1 MKKTLIKSLTLS
13 TTTIAA
19 VSLANTTFADD
30 AVDTTANADQTSYA
44 TATMAQELARQVAKQ
59 ETTVSNAQAN
69 VTQTNQA
76 VAKQEQAVAD
86 AQSQVATAESAAD
99 TANSS
104 LAATSEA
111 AKEATSENIA
121 AASQAIT
128 TAQTEV
134 ATATSEV
141 ATTSTTQSAIQA
153 AVDSQTAVAAQAQA
167 KQDKANDAVSQ
178 AATANVSAQEALS
191 KAEAALTDAKA
202 QEEKAQDSVSSIE
215 TEIAEIPAKNQKT
228 AENIQAQETVLAKAN
243 DELKQANAN
252 KSEAIAQANELQAE
266 ITAKE
271 NDIAS
276 VNNSI
281 TSLKQKQE
289 TAQSQL
295 SGLGTYTL
303 PQSYVDY
310 VNGKSTDWNKA
321 LEDLTNASN
330 TYQSV
335 SQYDRGYNDPAD
347 INRED
352 SKNLN
357 VYVASL
363 INSILNQLGKSKVR
377 LAEGSLDFASD
388 YTANFQDSNY
398 VFKELNAKRLAAK
411 KQGLDNSKISNYGT
425 KDNRNIT
432 GRSISTITI
441 NGYSRSETKYSYDDT
456 SLNKIRYAAYDLV
469 DQYLKDPDNFKNIT
483 DVNGYLAV
491 SVSSDDQNYYVRL
504 FTIPESEATSET
516 STFNTTE
523 IKIPDTSVVT
533 DLQNQITQFEKQATS
548 LTNEKNA
555 LVNKVKDIT
564 RNAENNVTAAQA
576 NYDSQ
581 AQKLS
586 DLKAQLISPD
596 DLNKELATAKETLN
610 AATKAVEDAQSAVT
624 TATTKAKATAETLA
638 SAQGDQKVAQK
649 AVSDAKQSL
658 ADLNTQLAQA
668 KENGDKANQ
677 DLQTAQAKLIDAEA
691 AYKALLT
698 VKDKLAT
705 AQTAYDQAQATL
717 ATAKENLATEE
728 ASLADLKAKQ
738 ADAQAAYT
746 SAKTSYDK
754 ILADY
759 NKAKDLEEK
768 AKTSIISTL
777 PDGTIV
783 AIPKDAPTEEE
794 KPTLDISKLVE
805 PEKPTKQPIKAV
817 QASKPTA
824 ASQMPTAKQ
833 IQTAYN
839 ATITKS
845 VTQKVT
851 NHRDTAASY
860 KTQLPVTG
868 EDRSIAFTLTGLA
881 LIGTLGLAWKRKEN

>member
-1 MKKTLIKSLTLS
+1 MKKSLVKSLTLS
-13 TTTIAA
+13 STAIAA
-19 VSLANTTFADD
+19 VSLANTVFADD
-30 AVDTTANADQTSYA
+30 AVDTTVNTDKTVQVS
-44 TATMAQELARQVAKQ
+44 TATSQELAKQVTKQESAVTTAQTDLKQAKQTVANQEQVTTDVQAQVAIAQ
-59 ETTVSNAQAN
+59 SNADKA
-69 VTQTNQA
+69 
-76 VAKQEQAVAD
+76 
-86 AQSQVATAESAAD
+86 SQVLAESK
-99 TANSS
+99 
-104 LAATSEA
+104 EA
-111 AKEATSENIA
+111 AKQATTENIA
-121 AASQAIT
+121 AAIQTIN
-128 TAQTEV
+128 TAKEQV
-134 ATATSEV
+134 ATATANV
-141 ATTSTTQSAIQA
+141 TATSAAQSTAQE
-153 AVDSQTAVAAQAQA
+153 AVDHQTAVVTQAEA
-167 KQDKANDAVSQ
+167 KQTQASEAVNKANSANEDAKQNLS
-178 AATANVSAQEALS
+178 TAETALTNAKVQEERAQKEVSAVEA
-191 KAEAALTDAKA
+191 
-202 QEEKAQDSVSSIE
+202 
-215 TEIAEIPAKNQKT
+215 EIAETTAKNQKT
-228 AENIQAQETVLAKAN
+228 NEDIRTQETALAKAN

-252 KSEAIAQANELQAE
+252 KSEAIAQVNELQAE

-289 TAQSQL
+289 TAQSEL

-303 PQSYVDY
+303 PQSYIDY
-310 VNGKSTDWNKA
+310 VNGKSTDWDKA
-321 LEDLTNASN
+321 LKDLTNASN

-363 INSILNQLGKSKVR
+363 INNILKQLGKSEVK
-377 LAEGSLDFASD
+377 LAKGSLDFASD
-388 YTANFQDSNY
+388 YTANFQDSNATFK
-398 VFKELNAKRLAAK
+398 VFVAEQAAAQ
-411 KQGLDNSKISNYGT
+411 KQNIDNWKIKNYGIQS
-425 KDNRNIT
+425 NRTIT
-432 GRSISTITI
+432 GYSTIFDQYGMRTE
-441 NGYSRSETKYSYDDT
+441 YTYDDT

-469 DQYLKDPDNFKNIT
+469 DQYLKDPNKFKNIT

-533 DLQNQITQFEKQATS
+533 ALQNQINQLEKQATS

-586 DLKAQLISPD
+586 DLKAQFISG
-596 DLNKELATAKETLN
+596 DLNKELATAKETLS

-624 TATTKAKATAETLA
+624 TATVKAKAAAETLA

-668 KENGDKANQ
+668 KENGDKATQ
-677 DLQTAQAKLIDAEA
+677 DLQMAQAKLIEAEA
-691 AYKALLT
+691 AYKALIT
-698 VKDKLAT
+698 VKDELAT

-717 ATAKENLATEE
+717 ATATEKLATEE
-728 ASLADLKAKQ
+728 TKLVNLKVKQ
-738 ADAQAAYT
+738 ADAQATYDN
-746 SAKTSYDK
+746 AKTAYDK
-754 ILADY
+754 LLADY
-759 NKAKDLEEK
+759 NRAKDLEEK
-768 AKTSIISTL
+768 AKTNNLFTL
-777 PDGTIV
+777 PDGTV
-783 AIPKDAPTEEE
+783 TAVPKDAPSEEE
-794 KPTLDISKLVE
+794 KPTLDVSKLVE
-805 PEKPTKQPIKAV
+805 PDKPTKQPIKAV
-817 QASKPTA
+817 KANKPTA
-824 ASQMPTAKQ
+824 TSQMPTAKQ

-839 ATITKS
+839 VAVTKS
-845 VTQKVT
+845 ATQNVVERRGT
-851 NHRDTAASY
+851 TVSY
-860 KTQLPVTG
+860 KAQLPTTG
-868 EDRSIAFTLTGLA
+868 EEAPAIYLLAGIAFIGAAGLV
-881 LIGTLGLAWKRKEN
+881 GKRKEN

>member
-1 MKKTLIKSLTLS
+1 MKKSLVKSLTLS
-13 TTTIAA
+13 STAIAA
-19 VSLANTTFADD
+19 VSLANTVFADD
-30 AVDTTANADQTSYA
+30 AVDTTVNTDKIVQDS
-44 TATMAQELARQVAKQ
+44 TATSQELAKQVTKQESAVTTAQTDLKQAKQTVANQEQVTTDVQAQVAIAQ
-59 ETTVSNAQAN
+59 SNADKA
-69 VTQTNQA
+69 
-76 VAKQEQAVAD
+76 
-86 AQSQVATAESAAD
+86 SQVLAESK
-99 TANSS
+99 
-104 LAATSEA
+104 EA
-111 AKEATSENIA
+111 AKQATTENIA
-121 AASQAIT
+121 AAIQTIN
-128 TAQTEV
+128 TAKEQV
-134 ATATSEV
+134 ATATANV
-141 ATTSTTQSAIQA
+141 TATSAAQSTAQE
-153 AVDSQTAVAAQAQA
+153 AVDHQTAVVTQAEA
-167 KQDKANDAVSQ
+167 KQTQASEAVNKANSANEDAKQNLS
-178 AATANVSAQEALS
+178 TAETALTNAKVQEERAQKEVSAVEA
-191 KAEAALTDAKA
+191 
-202 QEEKAQDSVSSIE
+202 
-215 TEIAEIPAKNQKT
+215 EIAETTAKNQKT
-228 AENIQAQETVLAKAN
+228 NEDIQIQETALAKAN

-266 ITAKE
+266 ITTKE

-289 TAQSQL
+289 TAQSEL

-303 PQSYVDY
+303 PQSYIDY

-321 LEDLTNASN
+321 IADLTNASN

-363 INSILNQLGKSKVR
+363 INSILNQLGKSEVK

-388 YTANFQDSNY
+388 YTANFQDSNATFK
-398 VFKELNAKRLAAK
+398 VFVAEQAAAQ
-411 KQGLDNSKISNYGT
+411 KQNIDNWKIKNYGIQS
-425 KDNRNIT
+425 NRTIT
-432 GRSISTITI
+432 GYSTIFDQYGMRTE
-441 NGYSRSETKYSYDDT
+441 YTYDDT

-469 DQYLKDPDNFKNIT
+469 DQYLRDPNKFKNIT

-516 STFNTTE
+516 ATFNTTE

-533 DLQNQITQFEKQATS
+533 DLQNQISQLEKQATS
-548 LTNEKNA
+548 LTNEKNT

-586 DLKAQLISPD
+586 DLKAQLINPD
-596 DLNKELATAKETLN
+596 DLNKELATAKETLS
-610 AATKAVEDAQSAVT
+610 ASTKAVEDAQSAVT
-624 TATTKAKATAETLA
+624 TATAKAKATAQTLA

-658 ADLNTQLAQA
+658 AYLNTQLAQA
-668 KENGDKANQ
+668 KENGDKATQ

-691 AYKALLT
+691 AYKALIT
-698 VKDKLAT
+698 VKDELAT

-717 ATAKENLATEE
+717 ATATEKLAAEE
-728 ASLADLKAKQ
+728 TKLLNLKAKQ
-738 ADAQAAYT
+738 ADAQATYDN
-746 SAKTSYDK
+746 AKTAYDK
-754 ILADY
+754 LLADY
-759 NKAKDLEEK
+759 NRAKDLEEK
-768 AKTSIISTL
+768 AKTNNLFTL
-777 PDGTIV
+777 PDGTV
-783 AIPKDAPTEEE
+783 TAVPKDAPSEEE

-805 PEKPTKQPIKAV
+805 PDKPTKQPIKAV
-817 QASKPTA
+817 KANKSTA
-824 ASQMPTAKQ
+824 TSQMPTAKQ

-839 ATITKS
+839 VAVTKS
-845 VTQKVT
+845 ATQNVVERRGT
-851 NHRDTAASY
+851 TVSY
-860 KTQLPVTG
+860 KAQLPTTG
-868 EDRSIAFTLTGLA
+868 EEAPTIYLLAGIAFIGAAGLV
-881 LIGTLGLAWKRKEN
+881 GKRKEN

>member
-1 MKKTLIKSLTLS
+1 MKKSLVKSLTLS
-13 TTTIAA
+13 STAIAA
-19 VSLANTTFADD
+19 VSLTNTAFADN
-30 AVDTTANADQTSYA
+30 AVDTTVNTDKTVQAS
-44 TATMAQELARQVAKQ
+44 TATSQELAKQVTKQ
-59 ETTVSNAQAN
+59 ESAVTTAQTDLKQA
-69 VTQTNQA
+69 TQTVANQ
-76 VAKQEQAVAD
+76 VQVTTDVQA
-86 AQSQVATAESAAD
+86 QVATAQSNADKASQVLAESK
-99 TANSS
+99 
-104 LAATSEA
+104 EA
-111 AKEATSENIA
+111 AKQVTTENIA
-121 AASQAIT
+121 AAIQTIN
-128 TAQTEV
+128 TAKEQV
-134 ATATSEV
+134 ATATANV
-141 ATTSTTQSAIQA
+141 TATS
-153 AVDSQTAVAAQAQA
+153 AAQSTVQEAVNHQTTVVTQAEA
-167 KQDKANDAVSQ
+167 KQTQASEAVNKANSANEDAKQNLS
-178 AATANVSAQEALS
+178 TAETALTNSKVQEERAQKEVSAVEA
-191 KAEAALTDAKA
+191 
-202 QEEKAQDSVSSIE
+202 
-215 TEIAEIPAKNQKT
+215 EIAETTAKNQKT
-228 AENIQAQETVLAKAN
+228 NEDIQTQETALAKAN

-281 TSLKQKQE
+281 TSLKQKQD
-289 TAQSQL
+289 TAQSEL

-303 PQSYVDY
+303 PQSYIDY

-321 LEDLTNASN
+321 IADLTNASN

-363 INSILNQLGKSKVR
+363 INSILNQLGKSEVK

-388 YTANFQDSNY
+388 YTANFQDSNATFK
-398 VFKELNAKRLAAK
+398 VFVAGQAAAQ
-411 KQGLDNSKISNYGT
+411 KQNIDNWKIKNYGIQS
-425 KDNRNIT
+425 NRTIT
-432 GRSISTITI
+432 GYSTIFDQYGMRTE
-441 NGYSRSETKYSYDDT
+441 YTYDDT

-533 DLQNQITQFEKQATS
+533 DLQNQINQLEKQATS

-586 DLKAQLISPD
+586 DLKAQFISG
-596 DLNKELATAKETLN
+596 DLNKELATTKETLN

-624 TATTKAKATAETLA
+624 TATVKAKAAAETLA

-668 KENGDKANQ
+668 KENGDKATQ

-698 VKDKLAT
+698 VKDELAT
-705 AQTAYDQAQATL
+705 AQTAYDQAQARL

-746 SAKTSYDK
+746 SAKTAYDK
-754 ILADY
+754 LLADY
-759 NKAKDLEEK
+759 NRAKDLEEK
-768 AKTSIISTL
+768 AKTNNLFTL
-777 PDGTIV
+777 PDGTV
-783 AIPKDAPTEEE
+783 TAIPKDSPTVED
-794 KPTLDISKLVE
+794 KPALDINELIE
-805 PEKPTKQPIKAV
+805 PQVNRA
-817 QASKPTA
+817 TA
-824 ASQMPTAKQ
+824 TSQMPTAKQ

-839 ATITKS
+839 VAVTKS
-845 VTQKVT
+845 ATQNVVERRGT
-851 NHRDTAASY
+851 TVSY
-860 KTQLPVTG
+860 KAQLPTTG
-868 EDRSIAFTLTGLA
+868 EEAPVIYLLAGIAFIGAAGLV
-881 LIGTLGLAWKRKEN
+881 GKRKEN

>member
-1 MKKTLIKSLTLS
+1 MKKSLIKSLTLS
-13 TTTIAA
+13 STAIAA
-19 VSLANTTFADD
+19 VSLTNTAFADN
-30 AVDTTANADQTSYA
+30 AVDTTVNTDKTVQAS
-44 TATMAQELARQVAKQ
+44 TATSQELAKQVTKQESAVTTAQTDLKQAKQ
-59 ETTVSNAQAN
+59 TVAN
-69 VTQTNQA
+69 
-76 VAKQEQAVAD
+76 QEQVTTDVQA
-86 AQSQVATAESAAD
+86 QVATAQSNAEKASQVLAES
-99 TANSS
+99 T
-104 LAATSEA
+104 EA
-111 AKEATSENIA
+111 AKQVTTENIA
-121 AASQAIT
+121 AAIQTIN
-128 TAQTEV
+128 TAKEQV
-134 ATATSEV
+134 ATATANV
-141 ATTSTTQSAIQA
+141 TATSAAQSTVQE
-153 AVDSQTAVAAQAQA
+153 AVNHQTAVVTQAEA
-167 KQDKANDAVSQ
+167 KQTQASEAVNKANSANEDAKQNLS
-178 AATANVSAQEALS
+178 TAETALTNSKVQEERAQKEVSAVEA
-191 KAEAALTDAKA
+191 
-202 QEEKAQDSVSSIE
+202 
-215 TEIAEIPAKNQKT
+215 EIAETTAKNQKT
-228 AENIQAQETVLAKAN
+228 NEDIQTQETALAKAN

-281 TSLKQKQE
+281 TSLKQKQD
-289 TAQSQL
+289 TAQSEL

-303 PQSYVDY
+303 PQSYIDY

-321 LEDLTNASN
+321 IADLTNASN

-363 INSILNQLGKSKVR
+363 INSILNQLGKSEVK

-398 VFKELNAKRLAAK
+398 VFKEFNAERLAAE
-411 KQGLDNSKISNYGT
+411 KQGLDNSKISNYDI

-432 GRSISTITI
+432 GWSISTITI
-441 NGYSRSETKYSYDDT
+441 NGYSRSETKYNYGDT

-469 DQYLKDPDNFKNIT
+469 DQYLKDPNKFKNIT

-533 DLQNQITQFEKQATS
+533 ALQNQINQLEKQATS

-576 NYDSQ
+576 NYNSQ

-586 DLKAQLISPD
+586 DLKAQFISG
-596 DLNKELATAKETLN
+596 DLNKELATAKETLS

-624 TATTKAKATAETLA
+624 TATVKAKAAAETLA
-638 SAQGDQKVAQK
+638 SAQGDQKVAPK

-668 KENGDKANQ
+668 KENGDKATQ
-677 DLQTAQAKLIDAEA
+677 DLQMAQAKLIEAEA

-698 VKDKLAT
+698 VKDELAT

-717 ATAKENLATEE
+717 ATATEKLATEE
-728 ASLADLKAKQ
+728 TKLVNLKVKQ
-738 ADAQAAYT
+738 ADAQATYDN
-746 SAKTSYDK
+746 AKTAYDK
-754 ILADY
+754 LLADY
-759 NKAKDLEEK
+759 NRAKDLEEK
-768 AKTSIISTL
+768 AKTNNLFTL
-777 PDGTIV
+777 PDGTV
-783 AIPKDAPTEEE
+783 TAIPKDSPTVED
-794 KPTLDISKLVE
+794 KPALDINELIE
-805 PEKPTKQPIKAV
+805 PQVNRA
-817 QASKPTA
+817 TA
-824 ASQMPTAKQ
+824 TSQMPTAKQ

-839 ATITKS
+839 VAVTKS
-845 VTQKVT
+845 ATQNVVERRGT
-851 NHRDTAASY
+851 TVSY
-860 KTQLPVTG
+860 KAQLPTTG
-868 EDRSIAFTLTGLA
+868 EEAPVIYLLAGIAFIGAAGLV
-881 LIGTLGLAWKRKEN
+881 GKRKEN

>member
-1 MKKTLIKSLTLS
+1 MKKSLIKSLTLS
-13 TTTIAA
+13 STAIAA
-19 VSLANTTFADD
+19 VSLTNTAFADN
-30 AVDTTANADQTSYA
+30 AVDTTVNTDKTVQAS
-44 TATMAQELARQVAKQ
+44 TATSQELAKQVTKQESAVTTAQTDLKQAKQTVANQEQVTTDVQAQVAIAQ
-59 ETTVSNAQAN
+59 SNAEKA
-69 VTQTNQA
+69 
-76 VAKQEQAVAD
+76 
-86 AQSQVATAESAAD
+86 SQVLAES
-99 TANSS
+99 T
-104 LAATSEA
+104 EA
-111 AKEATSENIA
+111 AKQVTTENIA
-121 AASQAIT
+121 AAIQTIN
-128 TAQTEV
+128 TAKEQV
-134 ATATSEV
+134 ATATANV
-141 ATTSTTQSAIQA
+141 TATSAAQSTVQE
-153 AVDSQTAVAAQAQA
+153 AVNHQTAVVTQAEA
-167 KQDKANDAVSQ
+167 KQTQASEAVNKANSANEDAKQNLS
-178 AATANVSAQEALS
+178 TAETALTNAKVQEERAQKEVSAVEA
-191 KAEAALTDAKA
+191 
-202 QEEKAQDSVSSIE
+202 
-215 TEIAEIPAKNQKT
+215 EIAETTAKNQKT
-228 AENIQAQETVLAKAN
+228 NEDIQTQETALAKAN

-252 KSEAIAQANELQAE
+252 KSEAIAWANELQAE
-266 ITAKE
+266 IKAKE

-289 TAQSQL
+289 TAQREL

-303 PQSYVDY
+303 PQSYIDY

-321 LEDLTNASN
+321 LADLTSASN

-363 INSILNQLGKSKVR
+363 INSILNQLGKSEVK

-398 VFKELNAKRLAAK
+398 VFKEFNAERLAAE
-411 KQGLDNSKISNYGT
+411 KQGLDNSKISNYDI

-432 GRSISTITI
+432 GYSISTITI
-441 NGYSRSETKYSYDDT
+441 NGYSRSETKYNYGDT

-533 DLQNQITQFEKQATS
+533 DLQNQINQLEKQATS

-586 DLKAQLISPD
+586 DLKAQFISG
-596 DLNKELATAKETLN
+596 DLNKELATTKETLN

-624 TATTKAKATAETLA
+624 TATVKAKAAAETLA

-668 KENGDKANQ
+668 KENGDKATQ

-698 VKDKLAT
+698 VKDELAT
-705 AQTAYDQAQATL
+705 AQTAYGQAQATL
-717 ATAKENLATEE
+717 ATATEKLATEE
-728 ASLADLKAKQ
+728 TKLVNLKVKQ

-746 SAKTSYDK
+746 SAKTAYDK
-754 ILADY
+754 LLADY
-759 NKAKDLEEK
+759 NRAKDLEEK
-768 AKTSIISTL
+768 AKTNILFTL
-777 PDGTIV
+777 PDGTV
-783 AIPKDAPTEEE
+783 TAIPKDSPTVED
-794 KPTLDISKLVE
+794 KPALDINELIE
-805 PEKPTKQPIKAV
+805 PQVNRA
-817 QASKPTA
+817 TA
-824 ASQMPTAKQ
+824 TSQMPTAKQ

-839 ATITKS
+839 VAVTKS
-845 VTQKVT
+845 ATQNVVERRGT
-851 NHRDTAASY
+851 TVSY
-860 KTQLPVTG
+860 KAQLPTTG
-868 EDRSIAFTLTGLA
+868 EEAPVIYLLAGIAFIGAAGLV
-881 LIGTLGLAWKRKEN
+881 GKRKEN

>member
-1 MKKTLIKSLTLS
+1 MKKSLVKSLTLS
-13 TTTIAA
+13 STAIAA
-19 VSLANTTFADD
+19 VSLANAVFADD
-30 AVDTTANADQTSYA
+30 AVDTTVNTDKTVQVS
-44 TATMAQELARQVAKQ
+44 TATSQELAKQVTKQESAVTTAQTDLKQAKQ
-59 ETTVSNAQAN
+59 TVAN
-69 VTQTNQA
+69 
-76 VAKQEQAVAD
+76 QEQATTDVQAQVAI
-86 AQSQVATAESAAD
+86 AQSNADKASQVLAESK
-99 TANSS
+99 
-104 LAATSEA
+104 EA
-111 AKEATSENIA
+111 AKQATTENIA
-121 AASQAIT
+121 AAIQTIN
-128 TAQTEV
+128 TAKEQV
-134 ATATSEV
+134 ATATANV
-141 ATTSTTQSAIQA
+141 TATSAAQSTAQE
-153 AVDSQTAVAAQAQA
+153 AVDHQTAVVTQAEA
-167 KQDKANDAVSQ
+167 KQTQASEAVNKANSANEDAKQNLS
-178 AATANVSAQEALS
+178 TAETALTNAKVQEERAQKEVSAVEA
-191 KAEAALTDAKA
+191 
-202 QEEKAQDSVSSIE
+202 
-215 TEIAEIPAKNQKT
+215 EIAETTAKNQKT
-228 AENIQAQETVLAKAN
+228 NEDIQTQETALAKAN

-252 KSEAIAQANELQAE
+252 KSEAIAWANELQAE
-266 ITAKE
+266 IKAKE

-289 TAQSQL
+289 TAQREL

-303 PQSYVDY
+303 PQSYIDY

-321 LEDLTNASN
+321 IADLTNASN

-363 INSILNQLGKSKVR
+363 INSILNQLGKSEVK

-388 YTANFQDSNY
+388 YTANFQDSNATFK
-398 VFKELNAKRLAAK
+398 VFVAEQAAAQ
-411 KQGLDNSKISNYGT
+411 KQNIDNWKIKNYGIQS
-425 KDNRNIT
+425 NRTIT
-432 GRSISTITI
+432 GYSTIFDQYGMRTE
-441 NGYSRSETKYSYDDT
+441 YTYDDT

-469 DQYLKDPDNFKNIT
+469 DQYLRDPNKFKNIT

-516 STFNTTE
+516 ATFNTTE

-533 DLQNQITQFEKQATS
+533 DLQNQINQLEKQATS

-586 DLKAQLISPD
+586 DLKAQFISG
-596 DLNKELATAKETLN
+596 DLNKELATTKETLN

-624 TATTKAKATAETLA
+624 TATVKAKAAAETLA

-668 KENGDKANQ
+668 KENGDKATQ

-691 AYKALLT
+691 AYKALIT
-698 VKDKLAT
+698 VKDELAT

-717 ATAKENLATEE
+717 ATATEKLATEE
-728 ASLADLKAKQ
+728 TKLVNLKAKQ
-738 ADAQAAYT
+738 ADAQATYDN
-746 SAKTSYDK
+746 AKTAYDK
-754 ILADY
+754 LLADY
-759 NKAKDLEEK
+759 NRAKDLEEK
-768 AKTSIISTL
+768 AKTNNLFTL
-777 PDGTIV
+777 PDGTV
-783 AIPKDAPTEEE
+783 TAVPKDAPSEEE

-805 PEKPTKQPIKAV
+805 PDKPTKQPIKAV
-817 QASKPTA
+817 KANKPTA
-824 ASQMPTAKQ
+824 TSQMPTAKQ

-839 ATITKS
+839 VAVTKS
-845 VTQKVT
+845 ATQNVVERRGT
-851 NHRDTAASY
+851 TVSY
-860 KTQLPVTG
+860 KAQLPTTG
-868 EDRSIAFTLTGLA
+868 EEAPTIYLLAGIAFIGAAGLV
-881 LIGTLGLAWKRKEN
+881 GKRKEN

>member
-1 MKKTLIKSLTLS
+1 MKKSLVKSLTLS
-13 TTTIAA
+13 STAIAA
-19 VSLANTTFADD
+19 VSLTNTAFADN
-30 AVDTTANADQTSYA
+30 AVDTTANTDKTVQAS
-44 TATMAQELARQVAKQ
+44 TATSQELAKQVTKQ
-59 ETTVSNAQAN
+59 ESAVTTAQTDLKQA
-69 VTQTNQA
+69 TQT
-76 VAKQEQAVAD
+76 VANQEQVTTDVQA
-86 AQSQVATAESAAD
+86 QVATAQSNADKASQVLAESK
-99 TANSS
+99 
-104 LAATSEA
+104 EA
-111 AKEATSENIA
+111 AKQVTTENIA
-121 AASQAIT
+121 AAIQTIN
-128 TAQTEV
+128 TAKEQV
-134 ATATSEV
+134 ATATANV
-141 ATTSTTQSAIQA
+141 AATSAAQSTVQE
-153 AVDSQTAVAAQAQA
+153 AVNHQTAVVTQAEA
-167 KQDKANDAVSQ
+167 KQTQASEAVNKANSANEDAKQNLS
-178 AATANVSAQEALS
+178 TAETALTNAKVQEERAQKEVSAVEA
-191 KAEAALTDAKA
+191 
-202 QEEKAQDSVSSIE
+202 
-215 TEIAEIPAKNQKT
+215 EIAETTAKNQKT
-228 AENIQAQETVLAKAN
+228 NEDIQTQETALAKAN

-252 KSEAIAQANELQAE
+252 KSEAIAQVNELQAE

-281 TSLKQKQE
+281 TSLKQKQD
-289 TAQSQL
+289 TAQSEL

-303 PQSYVDY
+303 PQSYIDY
-310 VNGKSTDWNKA
+310 VNGKSTDWDKA
-321 LEDLTNASN
+321 IEDLKNISN
-330 TYQSV
+330 NYRFV
-335 SQYDRGYNDPAD
+335 DQYERGYSDPATITRD
-347 INRED
+347 D

-357 VYVASL
+357 IYVASL
-363 INSILNQLGKSKVR
+363 INNILKQLGKSEVK

-388 YTANFQDSNY
+388 YTANFQDSNATFK
-398 VFKELNAKRLAAK
+398 VFVAGQAAAQ
-411 KQGLDNSKISNYGT
+411 KQNIDNWKIKNYGIQS
-425 KDNRNIT
+425 NRTIT
-432 GRSISTITI
+432 GYSTIFDQYGMRTE
-441 NGYSRSETKYSYDDT
+441 YTYDDT

-533 DLQNQITQFEKQATS
+533 DLQNQINQLEKQATS

-586 DLKAQLISPD
+586 DLKAQFISG
-596 DLNKELATAKETLN
+596 DLNKELATTKETLN

-624 TATTKAKATAETLA
+624 TATVKAKAAAETLA

-668 KENGDKANQ
+668 KENGDKATQ
-677 DLQTAQAKLIDAEA
+677 DLQTVQAKLIDAEA

-738 ADAQAAYT
+738 TDAQAAYT
-746 SAKTSYDK
+746 SAKTAYDK
-754 ILADY
+754 LLADY
-759 NKAKDLEEK
+759 NRAKDLEEK
-768 AKTSIISTL
+768 AKTNNLFTL
-777 PDGTIV
+777 PDGTV
-783 AIPKDAPTEEE
+783 TAIPKDSPTVED
-794 KPTLDISKLVE
+794 KPALDINELIE
-805 PEKPTKQPIKAV
+805 PQVNRA
-817 QASKPTA
+817 TA
-824 ASQMPTAKQ
+824 TSQMPTAQQ

-839 ATITKS
+839 VAVTKS
-845 VTQKVT
+845 ATQNVVERRGT
-851 NHRDTAASY
+851 TVSY
-860 KTQLPVTG
+860 KAQLPTTG
-868 EDRSIAFTLTGLA
+868 EEAPVIYLLAGIAFIGAAGLV
-881 LIGTLGLAWKRKEN
+881 GKRKEN

>member
-1 MKKTLIKSLTLS
+1 MKKSLVKSLTLS
-13 TTTIAA
+13 STAIAA
-19 VSLANTTFADD
+19 VSLANTVFADD
-30 AVDTTANADQTSYA
+30 AVDTTVNTDKTVQVS
-44 TATMAQELARQVAKQ
+44 TATSQELAKQVTKQESAVTTAQTDLKQAKQTVANQEQVTTDVQAQVAIAQ
-59 ETTVSNAQAN
+59 SNADKA
-69 VTQTNQA
+69 
-76 VAKQEQAVAD
+76 
-86 AQSQVATAESAAD
+86 SQVLAESK
-99 TANSS
+99 
-104 LAATSEA
+104 EA
-111 AKEATSENIA
+111 AKQATTENIA
-121 AASQAIT
+121 AAIQTIN
-128 TAQTEV
+128 TAKEQV
-134 ATATSEV
+134 ATATANV
-141 ATTSTTQSAIQA
+141 TATSAAQSTAQE
-153 AVDSQTAVAAQAQA
+153 AVDHQTAVVTQAEA
-167 KQDKANDAVSQ
+167 KQTQASEAVNKANSANEDAKQNLS
-178 AATANVSAQEALS
+178 TAETALTNAKVQEERAQKEVSAVEA
-191 KAEAALTDAKA
+191 
-202 QEEKAQDSVSSIE
+202 
-215 TEIAEIPAKNQKT
+215 EIAETTAKNQKT
-228 AENIQAQETVLAKAN
+228 NEDIRTQETALAKAN

-252 KSEAIAQANELQAE
+252 KSEAIAQVNELQAE

-289 TAQSQL
+289 TAQSEL

-303 PQSYVDY
+303 PQSYIDY
-310 VNGKSTDWNKA
+310 VNGKSTDWDKA
-321 LEDLTNASN
+321 LKDLTNASN

-363 INSILNQLGKSKVR
+363 INNILKQLGKSEVK
-377 LAEGSLDFASD
+377 LAKGSLDFASD
-388 YTANFQDSNY
+388 YTANFQDSNATFK
-398 VFKELNAKRLAAK
+398 VFVAEQAAAQ
-411 KQGLDNSKISNYGT
+411 KQNIDNWKIKNYGIQS
-425 KDNRNIT
+425 NRTIT
-432 GRSISTITI
+432 GYSTIFDQYGMRTE
-441 NGYSRSETKYSYDDT
+441 YTYDDT

-469 DQYLKDPDNFKNIT
+469 DQYLRDPNKFKNIT

-533 DLQNQITQFEKQATS
+533 DLQNQINQLEKQATS

-586 DLKAQLISPD
+586 DLKAQFISG
-596 DLNKELATAKETLN
+596 DLNKELATTKETLN

-624 TATTKAKATAETLA
+624 TATVKAKAAAETLA

-668 KENGDKANQ
+668 KENGDKATQ

-698 VKDKLAT
+698 VKDELAT
-705 AQTAYDQAQATL
+705 AQTAYGQAQATL
-717 ATAKENLATEE
+717 ATATEKLATEE
-728 ASLADLKAKQ
+728 TKLVNLKVKQ

-746 SAKTSYDK
+746 SAKTAYDK
-754 ILADY
+754 LLADY
-759 NKAKDLEEK
+759 NRAKDLEEK
-768 AKTSIISTL
+768 AKTNILFTL
-777 PDGTIV
+777 PDGTV
-783 AIPKDAPTEEE
+783 TAIPKDSPTVED
-794 KPTLDISKLVE
+794 KPALDINELIE
-805 PEKPTKQPIKAV
+805 PQVNRA
-817 QASKPTA
+817 TA
-824 ASQMPTAKQ
+824 TSQMPTAKQ

-839 ATITKS
+839 VAVTKS
-845 VTQKVT
+845 ATQNVVERRGT
-851 NHRDTAASY
+851 TVSY
-860 KTQLPVTG
+860 KAQLPTTG
-868 EDRSIAFTLTGLA
+868 EEAPVIYLLAGIAFIGAAGLV
-881 LIGTLGLAWKRKEN
+881 GKRKEN

>member
-1 MKKTLIKSLTLS
+1 MKKSLVKSLTLS
-13 TTTIAA
+13 STAIAA
-19 VSLANTTFADD
+19 VSLANTVFADD
-30 AVDTTANADQTSYA
+30 AVDTTVNTDKTVQVS
-44 TATMAQELARQVAKQ
+44 TATSQELAKQVTKQESAVTTAQTDLKQAKQTVANQEQVTTDVQAQVAIAQ
-59 ETTVSNAQAN
+59 SNADKASQVLAESKE
-69 VTQTNQA
+69 A
-76 VAKQEQAVAD
+76 AKQATTENITAAIQTINTAKE
-86 AQSQVATAESAAD
+86 QVATA
-99 TANSS
+99 TAN
-104 LAATSEA
+104 
-111 AKEATSENIA
+111 
-121 AASQAIT
+121 
-128 TAQTEV
+128 V
-134 ATATSEV
+134 TATS
-141 ATTSTTQSAIQA
+141 AAQSTAQE
-153 AVDSQTAVAAQAQA
+153 AVDHQTAVVTQAEA
-167 KQDKANDAVSQ
+167 KQTQASEAVNKANSANEDAKQNLS
-178 AATANVSAQEALS
+178 TAETALTNAKVQEERAQKEVSAVEA
-191 KAEAALTDAKA
+191 
-202 QEEKAQDSVSSIE
+202 
-215 TEIAEIPAKNQKT
+215 EIAETTAKNQKT
-228 AENIQAQETVLAKAN
+228 NEDIQTQETALAKAN

-289 TAQSQL
+289 TAQSEL

-303 PQSYVDY
+303 PQSYIDY

-321 LEDLTNASN
+321 LEDLKNISN
-330 TYQSV
+330 NYRFV
-335 SQYDRGYNDPAD
+335 DQYERGYSDPATITRD
-347 INRED
+347 D

-357 VYVASL
+357 IYVASL
-363 INSILNQLGKSKVR
+363 INNILKQLGKSEVK

-398 VFKELNAKRLAAK
+398 VFKELNAKRLAAE
-411 KQGLDNSKISNYGT
+411 KQGLDNSKISNYDI

-432 GRSISTITI
+432 GWSISTITI
-441 NGYSRSETKYSYDDT
+441 NGYSRSETKYTYDDT

-469 DQYLKDPDNFKNIT
+469 DQYLKDPNKFKNIT

-516 STFNTTE
+516 ATFNTTE

-533 DLQNQITQFEKQATS
+533 DLQNQINQLEKQATS
-548 LTNEKNA
+548 LTNEKNT

-586 DLKAQLISPD
+586 DLKTQLINPD
-596 DLNKELATAKETLN
+596 DLNKELATAKETLS

-624 TATTKAKATAETLA
+624 TATAKAKATAQTLA

-658 ADLNTQLAQA
+658 AYLNTQLAQA
-668 KENGDKANQ
+668 KENGDKATQ

-698 VKDKLAT
+698 VKDELAT

-717 ATAKENLATEE
+717 ATATEKLAAEETKLVNL
-728 ASLADLKAKQ
+728 KVKQ
-738 ADAQAAYT
+738 ADAQATYDN
-746 SAKTSYDK
+746 AKTAYDK
-754 ILADY
+754 LLADY
-759 NKAKDLEEK
+759 NRAKDLEEK
-768 AKTSIISTL
+768 AKTNNLFTL
-777 PDGTIV
+777 PDGTV
-783 AIPKDAPTEEE
+783 TAVPKDAPSEEE

-805 PEKPTKQPIKAV
+805 PDKPTKQPIKAV
-817 QASKPTA
+817 KANKSTA
-824 ASQMPTAKQ
+824 TSQMPTAKQ

-839 ATITKS
+839 VAVTKS
-845 VTQKVT
+845 ATQNVVERRGT
-851 NHRDTAASY
+851 TVSY
-860 KTQLPVTG
+860 KAQLPTTG
-868 EDRSIAFTLTGLA
+868 EEAPAIYLLAGIAFIGAAGLV
-881 LIGTLGLAWKRKEN
+881 GKRKEN

>member
-1 MKKTLIKSLTLS
+1 MKKSLVKSLTLS
-13 TTTIAA
+13 STAIAA
-19 VSLANTTFADD
+19 VSLANTVFADD
-30 AVDTTANADQTSYA
+30 AVDTTVNTDKTVQVS
-44 TATMAQELARQVAKQ
+44 TATSQELAKQVTKQESAVTTAQTDLKQAKQ
-59 ETTVSNAQAN
+59 TVAN
-69 VTQTNQA
+69 
-76 VAKQEQAVAD
+76 QEQATTDVQAQVAI
-86 AQSQVATAESAAD
+86 AQSNADKASQVLAESK
-99 TANSS
+99 
-104 LAATSEA
+104 EA
-111 AKEATSENIA
+111 AKQATTENIA
-121 AASQAIT
+121 AAIQTIN
-128 TAQTEV
+128 TAKEQV
-134 ATATSEV
+134 ATATANV
-141 ATTSTTQSAIQA
+141 TATS
-153 AVDSQTAVAAQAQA
+153 AAQSTVQEAVNHQTTVVTQAEA
-167 KQDKANDAVSQ
+167 KQTQASEAVNKANSANEDAKQNLS
-178 AATANVSAQEALS
+178 TAETALTNSKVQEERAQKEVSAVEA
-191 KAEAALTDAKA
+191 
-202 QEEKAQDSVSSIE
+202 
-215 TEIAEIPAKNQKT
+215 EIAETTAKNQKT
-228 AENIQAQETVLAKAN
+228 NEDIQTQETALAKAN

-281 TSLKQKQE
+281 TSLKQKQD
-289 TAQSQL
+289 TAQSEL

-303 PQSYVDY
+303 PQSYIDY

-321 LEDLTNASN
+321 IADLTNASN

-363 INSILNQLGKSKVR
+363 INSILNQLGKSEVK

-388 YTANFQDSNY
+388 YTANFQDSNATFK
-398 VFKELNAKRLAAK
+398 VFVAGQAAAQ
-411 KQGLDNSKISNYGT
+411 KQNIDNWKIKNYGIQS
-425 KDNRNIT
+425 NRTIT
-432 GRSISTITI
+432 GYSTIFDQYGMRTE
-441 NGYSRSETKYSYDDT
+441 YTYDDT

-533 DLQNQITQFEKQATS
+533 DLQNQINQLEKQATS
-548 LTNEKNA
+548 LTNEKNT

-586 DLKAQLISPD
+586 DLKAQLINPD
-596 DLNKELATAKETLN
+596 DLNKELATAKETLS
-610 AATKAVEDAQSAVT
+610 ASTKAVEDAQSAVT
-624 TATTKAKATAETLA
+624 TATAKAKATAQTLA

-658 ADLNTQLAQA
+658 AYLNTQLAQA
-668 KENGDKANQ
+668 KENGDKATQ

-691 AYKALLT
+691 AYKALIT
-698 VKDKLAT
+698 VKDELAT
-705 AQTAYDQAQATL
+705 AQTAYDQAQARL

-746 SAKTSYDK
+746 SAKTAYDK
-754 ILADY
+754 LLADY
-759 NKAKDLEEK
+759 NRAKDLEEK
-768 AKTSIISTL
+768 AKTNNLFTL
-777 PDGTIV
+777 PDGTV
-783 AIPKDAPTEEE
+783 TAIPKDSPTVED
-794 KPTLDISKLVE
+794 KPALDINELIE
-805 PEKPTKQPIKAV
+805 PQVNRA
-817 QASKPTA
+817 TA
-824 ASQMPTAKQ
+824 TSQMPTAKQ

-839 ATITKS
+839 VAVTKS
-845 VTQKVT
+845 ATQNVVERRGT
-851 NHRDTAASY
+851 TVSY
-860 KTQLPVTG
+860 KAQLPTTG
-868 EDRSIAFTLTGLA
+868 EEAPVIYLLAGIAFIGAAGLV
-881 LIGTLGLAWKRKEN
+881 GKRKEN